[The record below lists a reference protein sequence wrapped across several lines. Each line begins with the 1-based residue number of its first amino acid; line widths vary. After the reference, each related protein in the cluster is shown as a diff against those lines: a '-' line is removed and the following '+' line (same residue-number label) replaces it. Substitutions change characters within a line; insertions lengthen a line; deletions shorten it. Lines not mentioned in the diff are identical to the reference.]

1 MHGPTYMAN
10 PLACSAANASLDLF
24 EKVNYKKKIQV
35 IEKVFQ
41 KDLEKFRRFE
51 FVKQVRAKGA
61 IGVIEFFNL
70 SKNNIMCLRKEFV
83 KKNIW
88 VGPLKNIIYFMP
100 PFIISKKELSH
111 LLESTYKILLKW
123 KKNNEK

>member
-1 MHGPTYMAN
+1 MKK
-10 PLACSAANASLDLF
+10 LII
-24 EKVNYKKKIQV
+24 KKKIKI

-41 KDLEKFRRFE
+41 KDLEKFRKFK

-70 SKNNIMCLRKEFV
+70 SKNNIMWLREEFV

-88 VGPLKNIIYFMP
+88 VRPLKNIIYFMP

-123 KKNNEK
+123 EKNNEK